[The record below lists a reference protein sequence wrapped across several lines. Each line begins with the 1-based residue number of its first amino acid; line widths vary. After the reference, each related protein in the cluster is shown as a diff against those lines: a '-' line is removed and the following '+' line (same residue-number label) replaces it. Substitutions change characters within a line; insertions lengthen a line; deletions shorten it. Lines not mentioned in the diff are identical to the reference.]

1 MSEPSE
7 KRLFLLDGMALIY
20 RAYFAL
26 IRAPRMTRAG
36 FNASAIFGYT
46 TTLLDIL
53 KKQKPTHIAVAFD
66 TPEPTERHIVYP
78 EYKANRDS
86 MPEDLAAAIPHIFR
100 VTEAFNIPVLRYP
113 GYEADDVIGTLAR
126 KAHDE
131 GFTTYMVTPD
141 KDYAQLVDDRT
152 YMYKP
157 ASRGGPPEILGVPEI
172 LENWGIERIDQVV
185 DVLGL
190 MGDKSDNIPGIDG
203 IGPKTAQK
211 LIAQFGDM
219 EGLIAGVD
227 QLKGKTKERVE
238 TSTEIARLSR
248 QLVTINIAV
257 PVTEPF
263 DDFVLQ
269 SFDEEKLLP
278 IFAEFEFNTLGKR
291 VFGEKFQRDA
301 TVVAQTRQ
309 PDLFDFSDG
318 TDGAGAAPELP
329 KRATVADVE
338 HDYEL
343 ADSAIKISALMAELS
358 QLSAFC
364 FDTETTSKDAKTAQL
379 LGIAFCWQKG
389 RAVYLPIPEDSADLL
404 ERLRPVFENAE
415 IAKVGHNLHYDLN
428 VLRWH
433 GLRVHGALWDT
444 MLAHYVLN
452 PDGRHRLSTLADVYL
467 DYMCIEY
474 NDVAG
479 VGGIKNAP
487 IAKVAEYACEDA
499 DVTWQLKEILEGKL
513 LANNGLKV
521 LRDIECPLVP
531 VLVEMEYAGIR
542 LDVPALK
549 KFGAQ
554 LAEEI
559 GTFRDRV
566 FHAADCDFNLESPKQ
581 VGDTLFDR
589 LKLDPKAKRTGKSR
603 QYRTDEQTL
612 DRLAVKHPIVRDL
625 LEYRACRKLESTY
638 VQTLPQTVDSRTDRV
653 HTNYDQAVTAT
664 GRMQSHSPN
673 LQNIPVR
680 TARGRELRK
689 AFICADDAH
698 RLLAADY
705 SQIEL
710 RIIASLSQ
718 DPSMIAAFEAGEDIH
733 RATAARVYGIEP
745 EAVDSD
751 MRNKAKMVNF
761 GIAYGITPFGLSQR
775 LNISRKEGN
784 ELIDQYFD
792 KYPGVK
798 DYIDESIAKAREHG
812 FAETI
817 MGRRRYLR
825 DINSV
830 NASLRGAAERNAINA
845 PIQGSAAD
853 MIKIAMARIQRQLE
867 TGGYATRM
875 LLQVHDE
882 LVFDLLRDER
892 QQVIPMIEREMREA
906 MPLNVPVCVD
916 IGIGENWLDAH

>member
-1 MSEPSE
+1 
-7 KRLFLLDGMALIY
+7 MALIY

-36 FNASAIFGYT
+36 FNTSAIFGYT

-86 MPEDLAAAIPHIFR
+86 MPEDLAACIPHVFR
-100 VTEAFNIPVLRYP
+100 ITEAFNIPVLRYP

-126 KAHDE
+126 RAHDD

-157 ASRGGPPEILGVPEI
+157 ASRGGPPEVLGVPEI

-185 DVLGL
+185 DILGL
-190 MGDKSDNIPGIDG
+190 MGDNSDNIPGISG

-219 EGLIAGVD
+219 EGLIAGSD

-238 TSTEIARLSR
+238 ESTEIARLSR
-248 QLVTINIAV
+248 QLVTINIDV

-263 DDFVLQ
+263 EDFVLQ

-278 IFAEFEFNTLGKR
+278 LFAEFEFDTLGKR

-301 TVVAQTRQ
+301 TVVAQKRQ

-318 TDGAGAAPELP
+318 ADGAGAAPELP
-329 KRATVADVE
+329 KRTTIKDLE
-338 HDYEL
+338 HTYEI
-343 ADSAIKISALMAELS
+343 ADSAIKISALIAELS
-358 QLSAFC
+358 QLASFC
-364 FDTETTSKDAKTAQL
+364 FDTETTSKDAKTAEL
-379 LGIAFCWQKG
+379 VGIAFCWQKG
-389 RAVYLPIPEDSADLL
+389 RAVYLPFPEDPAPLL
-404 ERLRPVFENAE
+404 ERLRPVFENAA
-415 IAKVGHNLHYDLN
+415 IAKVGHNLHYDMN

-433 GLRVHGALWDT
+433 GVRIHGRIRDT

-467 DYMCIEY
+467 DYLCIEY

-479 VGGIKNAP
+479 VGGIRNAP
-487 IAKVAEYACEDA
+487 VDRAAEYACEDA
-499 DVTWQLKEILEGKL
+499 DVTWQLKDILESKL
-513 LANNGLKV
+513 LANNGLK
-521 LRDIECPLVP
+521 LLHDIECPLVP

-542 LDVPALK
+542 LDVDALAAY
-549 KFGAQ
+549 GTE
-554 LAEEI
+554 LGEEI
-559 GTFRDRV
+559 AIFRDRV
-566 FHAADCDFNLESPKQ
+566 FQAADMDFNLESPKQ
-581 VGDTLFDR
+581 VGDILFDR
-589 LKLDPKAKRTGKSR
+589 LKLDPKAKRTGKTR
-603 QYRTDEQTL
+603 QYRTDEQSL
-612 DRLAVKHPIVRDL
+612 ERLAVKHPIVRDL

-638 VQTLPQTVDSRTDRV
+638 VQTLPQTVDARSNRV
-653 HTNYDQAVTAT
+653 HTNYSQAVTAT
-664 GRMQSHSPN
+664 GRMQSHDPN
-673 LQNIPVR
+673 LQNIPIR
-680 TARGRELRK
+680 SARGRELRK
-689 AFICADDAH
+689 AFTCADDAH

-710 RIIASLSQ
+710 RIIAALSK
-718 DPSMIAAFEAGEDIH
+718 DPSMVAAFQAGEDIH
-733 RATAARVYGIEP
+733 RATAARVYGVDP
-745 EAVDSD
+745 EDVDSD
-751 MRNKAKMVNF
+751 MRSKAKMVNF

-784 ELIDQYFD
+784 ELIEQYFE

-798 DYIDESIAKAREHG
+798 DYIDTSIASAREHG
-812 FAETI
+812 FAETM

-830 NASLRGAAERNAINA
+830 NGSLRGAAERNAINA

-853 MIKIAMARIQRQLE
+853 MIKIAMVRIQNQLE
-867 TGGYATRM
+867 NAGFATRM

-882 LVFDLLRDER
+882 LVFDLVREER

-906 MPLNVPVCVD
+906 MPLGDVPIRVD
-916 IGIGENWLDAH
+916 IGIGKNWLDAH